1 MTDRIE
7 VADVVVVGAG
17 ILGLASA
24 YQLLLAQPG
33 LSVVIL
39 EKESEAGRHQSSHN
53 SGVLHAG
60 LSYRPGSVKARLA
73 VDGIRRMTEF
83 CRDHGVDHRIC
94 GKLVVATCEAEIEPL
109 RELMARG
116 RRNGLRGLVWIPG
129 SEIPSYEPAADGV
142 AALWVPEEGIVSY
155 PGVCRALIGE
165 IVARGGSLRLK
176 TCVRALRREGGRW
189 LVSTTAGVFA
199 ARVLVNCAGL
209 YSDRVARMSGVR
221 SAMRIVPFRG
231 VYYALRP
238 DRAMLVRHLIYP
250 VPDPAFPFLGVH
262 LTRTIDGTVEAG
274 PNAVLALSR
283 EGYRVTPLRPLDLA
297 ELAASPGLWRFV
309 ARHAG
314 ACWRELR
321 LTLSR
326 SRFAAAL
333 RRLVPDIR
341 AADLEPS
348 FSGVRAQAIHPDGV
362 LENDFVFALSEA
374 AVHLLNAPSPGATA
388 ALAIGGEVARRALT
402 LLPAKAASVTVAPSP
417 GWGAKELR

>member
-1 MTDRIE
+1 
-7 VADVVVVGAG
+7 
-17 ILGLASA
+17 
-24 YQLLLAQPG
+24 
-33 LSVVIL
+33 
-39 EKESEAGRHQSSHN
+39 
-53 SGVLHAG
+53 
-60 LSYRPGSVKARLA
+60 
-73 VDGIRRMTEF
+73 
-83 CRDHGVDHRIC
+83 
-94 GKLVVATCEAEIEPL
+94 
-109 RELMARG
+109 
-116 RRNGLRGLVWIPG
+116 
-129 SEIPSYEPAADGV
+129 
-142 AALWVPEEGIVSY
+142 
-155 PGVCRALIGE
+155 
-165 IVARGGSLRLK
+165 
-176 TCVRALRREGGRW
+176 
-189 LVSTTAGVFA
+189 
-199 ARVLVNCAGL
+199 
-209 YSDRVARMSGVR
+209 
-221 SAMRIVPFRG
+221 MRIVPFRG

-309 ARHAG
+309 ARHPG

-417 GWGAKELR
+417 GRGAKELR